1 MHYYSL
7 LTSSSP
13 PPPLRGRLPADS
25 CVLVQSSSPSSKAV
39 SLRQASFASFS
50 VESAPYFRCDVTA
63 VTPPEKWTDD
73 VITFFFRFADED
85 NEEKLAQLRQKM
97 KQFYTDE
104 KYEDKVSSGQSFIA
118 EEGFLDL
125 NLFSD
130 FFSDSIQVTSQKIG
144 R

>member
-1 MHYYSL
+1 M
-7 LTSSSP
+7 
-13 PPPLRGRLPADS
+13 
-25 CVLVQSSSPSSKAV
+25 

-118 EEGFLDL
+118 EEGFLDS
-125 NLFSD
+125 NLLSD
-130 FFSDSIQVTSQKIG
+130 LFSDSI
-144 R
+144 